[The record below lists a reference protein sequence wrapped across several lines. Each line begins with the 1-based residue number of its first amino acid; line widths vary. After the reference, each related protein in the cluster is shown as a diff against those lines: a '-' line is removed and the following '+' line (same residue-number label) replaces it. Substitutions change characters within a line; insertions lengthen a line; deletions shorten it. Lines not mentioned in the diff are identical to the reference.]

1 MSVDIFPNTNPA
13 RTLQRKVLRVLAL
26 AQVLGGIGTGATMSL
41 GAMLVIN
48 VSGSAAW
55 SGMAMTMGALGAALL
70 AVPLARLAQAKG
82 RRISLSTGACIA
94 VAGGLIVIV
103 SAGITVF
110 PLLLVGMTLMGSGS
124 ALSLQARFAA
134 TDLASEATR
143 GRDLS
148 LVVWST
154 TIGAVIGP
162 NLFGP
167 GESLGQ
173 AMGMPPFTGGFII
186 GGIAQLL
193 GAAVYLIGLRPDPLL
208 TAAKVRSAGEGSL
221 PQAAVPSVSGLSL
234 LRSSPAAKRAVLTL
248 ALSSAVM
255 VALMAMTPVHLTGNG
270 ASLNLVG
277 LTISLHAVGMFAF
290 SPALGRLTDRL
301 GARVVVLAGQALLLA
316 ALLLTLL
323 GSDSG
328 VLVTVSLFLL
338 GLGWSASTV
347 AGSAMVNAAVEPIHR
362 PRLQGV
368 SDSLMSLAGAASGAA
383 AGPILTHIGFNGLS
397 AALIALVAVTAIAQI
412 GRR

>member
-1 MSVDIFPNTNPA
+1 MSVDTYPNTNPVS
-13 RTLQRKVLRVLAL
+13 TLQRKVLRAL
-26 AQVLGGIGTGATMSL
+26 VMAQILGGIGTGATMSL
-41 GAMLVIN
+41 GAMLVVN

-94 VAGGLIVIV
+94 VAGGVTVIV

-186 GGIAQLL
+186 GGTAQLL

-208 TAAKVRSAGEGSL
+208 TAAKARRAGEDSL
-221 PQAAVPSVSGLSL
+221 PQAAVTSVGGLSL
-234 LRSSPAAKRAVLTL
+234 LRSSPAARRAVLTL

-255 VALMAMTPVHLTGNG
+255 VALMAMIPVHLTGNG
-270 ASLNLVG
+270 FSLNLVG
-277 LTISLHAVGMFAF
+277 LTISLHVIGMFAF

-301 GARVVVLAGQALLLA
+301 GARMVVLAGQAIFLA
-316 ALLLTLL
+316 ALLLAML

-328 VLVTVSLFLL
+328 VLVTVSLVLL

-347 AGSAMVNAAVEPIHR
+347 AGSTMVSAAVDPIHR

-383 AGPILTHIGFNGLS
+383 AGPVLAHIGFNGLS
-397 AALIALVAVTAIAQI
+397 AALIVLVAATVTAQM
-412 GRR
+412 GHR